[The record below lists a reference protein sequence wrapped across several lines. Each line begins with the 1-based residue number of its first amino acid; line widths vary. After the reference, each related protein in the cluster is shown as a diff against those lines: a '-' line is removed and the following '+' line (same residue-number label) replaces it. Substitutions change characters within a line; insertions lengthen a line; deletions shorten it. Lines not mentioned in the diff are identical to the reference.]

1 MSQIQFFSSQ
11 DREIQLE
18 LNLEQETV
26 WLSQAQ
32 MAELFGK
39 NALQL
44 PNIWET
50 SLKFLNLNKV
60 QYVPFW
66 NILRVMAK
74 FINAAHA
81 TDGINQA

>member
-1 MSQIQFFSSQ
+1 
-11 DREIQLE
+11 
-18 LNLEQETV
+18 
-26 WLSQAQ
+26 

-44 PNIWET
+44 PNIWEK

>member
-11 DREIQLE
+11 AGGIQLE
-18 LNLEQETV
+18 VNLEQETV

-32 MAELFGK
+32 MQSCLAQ

-50 SLKFLNLNKV
+50 SLKLVNLNKV

-74 FINAAHA
+74 FI
-81 TDGINQA
+81 TLSFILLKEIVE

>member
-1 MSQIQFFSSQ
+1 
-11 DREIQLE
+11 
-18 LNLEQETV
+18 
-26 WLSQAQ
+26 

-50 SLKFLNLNKV
+50 SLKLVNLNKV

-74 FINAAHA
+74 FI
-81 TDGINQA
+81 TLSFILLKEIVE

>member
-1 MSQIQFFSSQ
+1 
-11 DREIQLE
+11 
-18 LNLEQETV
+18 
-26 WLSQAQ
+26 

-50 SLKFLNLNKV
+50 SLKLVNLNKV

-74 FINAAHA
+74 FINAVRV
-81 TDGINQA
+81 TDDTNLG

>member
-11 DREIQLE
+11 EREIQLE
-18 LNLEQETV
+18 VNLEQETV

-50 SLKFLNLNKV
+50 SLKLVNLNKV

-74 FINAAHA
+74 FI
-81 TDGINQA
+81 TLSFILLKEIVE